1 MDCEKFESTLIDEL
15 YAKEDGGNE
24 LDELTSAA
32 SKRHAAGCARC
43 AGLLGGLRATRRVA
57 VLPLLDPPAD
67 LEERIFAAAR
77 DAQKVVPL
85 RGRLAHVVSL
95 AGSWA
100 MRPQTAM
107 AAVFLLMIG
116 SSVLLVRG
124 RKTNAPAS
132 ASMVVTEQGTPAASI
147 EERVGENDGVG
158 DMKAAANAHGVDQP
172 NAATTSAAGAL
183 ASAAPQGEESRAL
196 ALADKNDLD
205 RSANER
211 PSASE
216 KSANERSASEK
227 SANEKKEGL
236 ALREDEQQAYGGRG
250 RANAGGMANAAAP
263 AGAPAAAAP
272 PPVMAQGVAPP
283 SEPAAGATSPSTSR
297 TTGGTDFASGMNAY
311 KAKSY
316 DEATR
321 TFDALASGGDA
332 NAALWAARSVR
343 ESGGCAA
350 AVARFDQVAARSYGT
365 QSGYDATLEAGR
377 CYKSMGSFEAA
388 RSRFGRLL
396 TVPSHVTRA
405 QAELDAMTARNA
417 PPPAKSP
424 ARPSRIDQKAY

>member
-15 YAKEDGGNE
+15 YAQDDAGAE

-57 VLPLLDPPAD
+57 VMPLLDPPAD
-67 LEERIFAAAR
+67 LEERILAAAR

-85 RGRLAHVVSL
+85 RGRLARGVSL

-124 RKTNAPAS
+124 RKTSAPAS
-132 ASMVVTEQGTPAASI
+132 ASMVVTEQGTPAGSVDEPQA
-147 EERVGENDGVG
+147 DGVG
-158 DMKAAANAHGVDQP
+158 DMKAAANAHGLDQP
-172 NAATTSAAGAL
+172 RAMATTTVGAM
-183 ASAAPQGEESRAL
+183 ASAAPLSEESRTL
-196 ALADKNDLD
+196 ALADKNDLE
-205 RSANER
+205 SV
-211 PSASE
+211 E
-216 KSANERSASEK
+216 KQKA
-227 SANEKKEGL
+227 G
-236 ALREDEQQAYGGRG
+236 ALREDEQGYATRG
-250 RANAGGMANAAAP
+250 RANERAAAGGGIANAAPP
-263 AGAPAAAAP
+263 AGAAVAAAP
-272 PPVMAQGVAPP
+272 MAQAVSPP
-283 SEPAAGATSPSTSR
+283 SEQAPGASGNAIGGQGSTADTR
-297 TTGGTDFASGMNAY
+297 GGNDFASGMNAY

-321 TFDALASGGDA
+321 TFDAVASGGDA

-343 ESGGCAA
+343 ESGGCAT

-377 CYKSMGSFEAA
+377 CYKSMASFEAA

-396 TVPSHVTRA
+396 TVPSHAARA
-405 QAELDAMTARNA
+405 QAELDAMTAKSVPKA
-417 PPPAKSP
+417 ASP

>member
-15 YAKEDGGNE
+15 YAREDGNE

-43 AGLLGGLRATRRVA
+43 AALLGGLRATRRVA

-67 LEERIFAAAR
+67 LEDRIMAAAR

-85 RGRLAHVVSL
+85 RGRLARAVSL

-124 RKTNAPAS
+124 RKTNAPS
-132 ASMVVTEQGTPAASI
+132 ASMVVTEQGSPAAST
-147 EERVGENDGVG
+147 ETAVAENDGTG
-158 DMKAAANAHGVDQP
+158 DMKAAANAHGAIEP
-172 NAATTSAAGAL
+172 KAMATANAPGGGGSGNGAL
-183 ASAAPQGEESRAL
+183 AAASGAPESADTRTL
-196 ALADKNDLD
+196 ALADKADLD
-205 RSANER
+205 NNAH
-211 PSASE
+211 P
-216 KSANERSASEK
+216 
-227 SANEKKEGL
+227 NEKNAV
-236 ALREDEQQAYGGRG
+236 ALREDEQQGYASRG
-250 RANAGGMANAAAP
+250 RSSNAAAP
-263 AGAPAAAAP
+263 AGAPAPVAAAP
-272 PPVMAQGVAPP
+272 PPMAQAVAPP
-283 SEPAAGATSPSTSR
+283 SEPTTTGAVAGSR
-297 TTGGTDFASGMNAY
+297 SGSGGTDFSSGMNAY

-343 ESGGCAA
+343 ESGGCAS

-396 TVPSHVTRA
+396 TVPSHVARA
-405 QAELDAMTARNA
+405 QAELDAMTVRSA
-417 PPPAKSP
+417 PKAPSP
-424 ARPSRIDQKAY
+424 ARPSRIEQKAY